1 MHRLSN
7 TGETDVLIIGTGIYG
22 LYAADMLSRKGQR
35 VMIIDCDPESFGR
48 GSYVN
53 QARVHNGY
61 HYPRSVSTAAKSA
74 YYFRRFNRDFSFAIN
89 GKFKKIYAISAKF
102 SFTSGTQFRKFCSS
116 TGIPCREIDA
126 SEYFQG
132 GMVEAAFETEE
143 YAFDAFLIRDWYA
156 ERLRQRTNITFQF
169 SCRIEGIDIS
179 NDRYQ
184 LILNDGS
191 LVSVPYV
198 LNATYASVNQLLE
211 RFGFEKFRIKY
222 EICEIALCKPNP
234 ALDSVGITVMD
245 GPFFSV
251 MPFGVDG
258 LYSLTSVTF
267 TPHITSYEQLPRF
280 ACQQVNTYCTPE
292 FLQNCNT
299 CPARPHT
306 AWGYMHQL
314 ARLYLD
320 PRLEMEYK
328 ESLFAIKP
336 ILLASELDDSRPT
349 VIREFSQSPRF
360 VSVLSGK
367 INTVYDL
374 DEVL

>member
-1 MHRLSN
+1 M
-7 TGETDVLIIGTGIYG
+7 TIITYDVLIIGTGIYG
-22 LYAADMLSRKGQR
+22 LYAADMMSRQGQSIL
-35 VMIIDCDPESFGR
+35 VIDCDPVSFGR
-48 GSYVN
+48 GSYIN

-74 YYFRRFNRDFSFAIN
+74 YYFQRFNRDFDFAIN

-102 SFTSGTQFRKFCSS
+102 SFTNGAQFRKFCSY
-116 TGIPCREIDA
+116 TDIPCREIDA
-126 SEYFQG
+126 AEYFQP
-132 GMVEAAFETEE
+132 GMAEAAFETEE

-156 ERLRQRTNITFQF
+156 SKLKDRDNVTFRF
-169 SCRIEGIDIS
+169 GCRITGIETVA
-179 NDRYQ
+179 DRYR
-184 LILNDGS
+184 LILSDGTQ
-191 LVSVPYV
+191 VETPYV
-198 LNATYASVNQLLE
+198 LNATYASVNQILE
-211 RFGFEKFRIKY
+211 QFGFEKFRIKY

-234 ALDSVGITVMD
+234 ALDGMGITVMD

-258 LYSLTSVTF
+258 SYSLTSVTF
-267 TPHITSYEQLPRF
+267 TPHITSFEQLPRF
-280 ACQQVNTYCTPE
+280 SCQQRNLLCTPQ

-299 CPARPHT
+299 CPARPHS
-306 AWGYMHQL
+306 AWNFMHQL
-314 ARLYLD
+314 ARLYLH
-320 PRLEMEYK
+320 PRLEMEFT
-328 ESLFAIKP
+328 EALFAIKP